1 MTHTITLLTFDEV
14 IEVEADETILE
25 IAVEENIPYP
35 FGCRSGNCGAC
46 KSRLV
51 LGEAHMREH
60 SSMALTADEAARG
73 LVLACRAEPRSD
85 CTLAVVN
92 YDDALAHPL
101 KQLVGEVSAVE
112 KLTHD
117 IAAVQIAL
125 PEPMDYTAG
134 QFAAVAFPGFPAR
147 DYSFASP
154 PNDPTRLEFHI
165 RRMGDDGV
173 SAFVFD
179 QLAAGEPVAVHGPM
193 GYAFLREAETVPIFA
208 IAGGSGLAPIRA
220 ILQSALAKTD
230 AADRP
235 VRLWFGARTEA
246 DVYLEDE
253 LKALAAQHPGFSYEI
268 VLSEPGAG
276 SARRA
281 GFVTDAF
288 KADLEALG
296 ADPLDGA
303 RAYLAGPPPMVEA
316 SVEIFRAAGLDQA
329 RIHADAFYT
338 EAEKAALTGA

>member
-1 MTHTITLLTFDEV
+1 
-14 IEVEADETILE
+14 
-25 IAVEENIPYP
+25 
-35 FGCRSGNCGAC
+35 
-46 KSRLV
+46 
-51 LGEAHMREH
+51 
-60 SSMALTADEAARG
+60 
-73 LVLACRAEPRSD
+73 
-85 CTLAVVN
+85 
-92 YDDALAHPL
+92 
-101 KQLVGEVSAVE
+101 VE

-117 IAAVQIAL
+117 IAAVQITL
-125 PEPMDYTAG
+125 PEAMDYTAG

-154 PNDPTRLEFHI
+154 PDNPALLEFHI

-179 QLAAGEPVAVHGPM
+179 QLANGEPVAVQGPM
-193 GYAFLREAETVPIFA
+193 GYAFLREAETGPIFA
-208 IAGGSGLAPIRA
+208 VAGGSGLAPIRA

-230 AADRP
+230 MADRP
-235 VRLWFGARTEA
+235 VRLWFGARTVA
-246 DVYLEDE
+246 DIYLEDE
-253 LKALAAQHPGFSYEI
+253 LKALASQHSNFSYEI
-268 VLSEPGAG
+268 VLSEPEVS

-281 GFVTDAF
+281 GFVTEAF
-288 KADLEALG
+288 KADLETLG

-316 SVEIFRAAGLDQA
+316 GIEIFKAAGLDQP

>member
-1 MTHTITLLTFDEV
+1 
-14 IEVEADETILE
+14 
-25 IAVEENIPYP
+25 
-35 FGCRSGNCGAC
+35 
-46 KSRLV
+46 
-51 LGEAHMREH
+51 MRDH
-60 SSMALTADEAARG
+60 SSMALTVDEAARG

-85 CTLAVVN
+85 CSLAVVN

-101 KQLVGEVSAVE
+101 KQLVGEVSSVQ

-117 IAAVQIAL
+117 IAAVQITL
-125 PEPMDYTAG
+125 PEQMDYTAG

-154 PNDPTRLEFHI
+154 PDDPTQLEFHI

-179 QLAAGEPVAVHGPM
+179 QLAEGELVAVHGPM
-193 GYAFLREAETVPIFA
+193 GYAFLREAETGPIFA
-208 IAGGSGLAPIRA
+208 IAGGSGLAPIRG
-220 ILQSALAKTD
+220 ILRSALAKPDTP
-230 AADRP
+230 DRALH
-235 VRLWFGARTEA
+235 LWFGARTEA

-253 LKALAAQHPGFSYEI
+253 LNALAAEHPNFSYQI
-268 VLSEPGAG
+268 VLSEPDNA

-281 GFVTDAF
+281 GFVTEAF
-288 KADLEALG
+288 ESDLKSLG
-296 ADPLDGA
+296 TNPLDGA

-316 SVEIFRAAGLDQA
+316 GVEIFKAAGLDQA

-338 EAEKAALTGA
+338 EAEKAALTGG

>member
-1 MTHTITLLTFDEV
+1 MTYAITLLTFDEM
-14 IEVEADETILE
+14 IDVEDDETILE

-51 LGEAHMREH
+51 LGDVHMRDH
-60 SSMALTADEAARG
+60 SSMALTEDEAARG
-73 LVLACRAEPRSD
+73 LILACRAEPRSD

-101 KQLVGEVSAVE
+101 KQLVGTVTVVE

-117 IAAVQIAL
+117 IAAVRISL
-125 PEPMDYTAG
+125 PEPMEYTAG

-154 PNDPTRLEFHI
+154 PDDPATLEFHI

-193 GYAFLREAETVPIFA
+193 GYAFLREAETGPIFA

-220 ILQSALAKTD
+220 IMQSALSKPDMAE
-230 AADRP
+230 RP
-235 VRLWFGARTEA
+235 VCLWFGARTEA

-253 LKALAAQHPGFSYEI
+253 LRALAANHPAFSYEI
-268 VLSEPGAG
+268 VLSEPEAG
-276 SARRA
+276 SPRRA

-288 KADLEALG
+288 KADIEALG
-296 ADPLDGA
+296 QDALDGA

-316 SVEIFRAAGLDQA
+316 GSELLKALGLEQA

-338 EAEKAALTGA
+338 EAEKAALTGQ

>member
-1 MTHTITLLTFDEV
+1 M

-154 PNDPTRLEFHI
+154 PMIRPGLNSTSAAWAMMASPPSYLTNLQQANRSPYMAQWATRF
-165 RRMGDDGV
+165 
-173 SAFVFD
+173 
-179 QLAAGEPVAVHGPM
+179 
-193 GYAFLREAETVPIFA
+193 
-208 IAGGSGLAPIRA
+208 
-220 ILQSALAKTD
+220 
-230 AADRP
+230 
-235 VRLWFGARTEA
+235 
-246 DVYLEDE
+246 
-253 LKALAAQHPGFSYEI
+253 
-268 VLSEPGAG
+268 
-276 SARRA
+276 
-281 GFVTDAF
+281 
-288 KADLEALG
+288 
-296 ADPLDGA
+296 
-303 RAYLAGPPPMVEA
+303 
-316 SVEIFRAAGLDQA
+316 
-329 RIHADAFYT
+329 
-338 EAEKAALTGA
+338 

>member
-14 IEVEADETILE
+14 IEVEEDETILE

-35 FGCRSGNCGAC
+35 YGCRSGNCGAC

-51 LGEAHMREH
+51 LGEAHMRDH
-60 SSMALTADEAARG
+60 STMALTADEAARG

-101 KQLVGEVSAVE
+101 KQLVGEVTSIE

-117 IAAVQIAL
+117 IAAVRISL
-125 PEPMDYTAG
+125 PEAMDYTAG

-154 PNDPTRLEFHI
+154 PDDPAQLEFHI

-193 GYAFLREAETVPIFA
+193 GYAFLREAETGPIFA

-220 ILQSALAKTD
+220 ILQSALAKPGL
-230 AADRP
+230 AERP

-246 DVYLEDE
+246 DVYLETE
-253 LKALAAQHPGFSYEI
+253 LQALAEAHPAFRYEI
-268 VLSEPGAG
+268 ILSEPATD
-276 SARRA
+276 STRRH

-288 KADLEALG
+288 KADLAALG
-296 ADPLDGA
+296 GDALDGA
-303 RAYLAGPPPMVEA
+303 RAYLAGPPVMVEA
-316 SVEIFRAAGLDQA
+316 GVEIFKDAGLEQA

-338 EAEKAALTGA
+338 EADKAALA